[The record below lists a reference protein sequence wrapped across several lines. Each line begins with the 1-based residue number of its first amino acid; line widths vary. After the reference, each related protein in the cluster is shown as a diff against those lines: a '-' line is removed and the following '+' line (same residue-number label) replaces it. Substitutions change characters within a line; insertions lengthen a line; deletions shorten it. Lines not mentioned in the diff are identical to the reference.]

1 MEVSQNKFQHFDP
14 IIKVQLIQRNQSNV
28 RKYHSTN
35 KRCDKTVIGKDSSG
49 RPIHLMF
56 VNDKITIDFIE
67 NKQKNYQRQRISIE
81 DEDQTKCWLK
91 RINFHNYLSITNTDL
106 MEDPFRNGVLFW
118 ELIWFLEN
126 IQLYDVFYTP
136 KVMKDW
142 RDNIDK
148 FFSVWHQIDRLR
160 ENMSPSLLSNKELI
174 LKGDQATIWGILNW
188 LKKLYPDFFLE
199 KILLI
204 LRTLYLTQRKN

>member
-1 MEVSQNKFQHFDP
+1 MIGSESKQIPTFWPYHHSSTHSKS
-14 IIKVQLIQRNQSNV
+14 INQSNV
-28 RKYHSTN
+28 RKYQSTN
-35 KRCDKTVIGKDSSG
+35 KKCDKTVIWKDSSG
-49 RPIHLMF
+49 RPIHSMF

-136 KVMKDW
+136 KVIKDW

-148 FFSVWHQIDRLR
+148 FFSVWHQIDWLR
-160 ENMSPSLLSNKELI
+160 ENMSPRLLSNKELI
-174 LKGDQATIWGILNW
+174 LKGDQVTTIIPFVILP
-188 LKKLYPDFFLE
+188 LKKALFELF
-199 KILLI
+199 
-204 LRTLYLTQRKN
+204 R